1 MLSQI
6 APAMK
11 AEPAPS
17 NILKNRMIPNHLPIC
32 SGETSSTL
40 IAIVIVAHIKK
51 KPCKTPAAI
60 RNAGL
65 GAQISIKLEAQK
77 RGIIK

>member
-32 SGETSSTL
+32 SGETNSTH
-40 IAIVIVAHIKK
+40 IAPVMVAHIKK
-51 KPCKTPAAI
+51 NPCKTPAVI
-60 RNAGL
+60 RNAAL
-65 GAQISIKLEAQK
+65 GAQISIKLEAQN
-77 RGIIK
+77 RGAIK